1 MRTAYLPVML
11 LSGIFNA
18 MSKNE
23 IQPVDLCLQAELD
36 IRDILIQIS
45 EIERISFSDGY
56 SLNTVQEAYYN
67 DNYDV
72 FVMLSKNE
80 VLGYI
85 IAYSVLDESEI
96 LRVTVKEEF
105 KRKNIGFS
113 LLSFAE
119 NSLKKKGI
127 KYLILECRVSNSPA
141 DFLYKKSG
149 FINLGIRR
157 NFYENPIEDAIIM
170 KKEI

>member
-96 LRVTVKEEF
+96 LRVTVV
-105 KRKNIGFS
+105 
-113 LLSFAE
+113 L
-119 NSLKKKGI
+119 
-127 KYLILECRVSNSPA
+127 
-141 DFLYKKSG
+141 
-149 FINLGIRR
+149 
-157 NFYENPIEDAIIM
+157 
-170 KKEI
+170 